1 MSVVAT
7 MNYKGGVG
15 KTTTTANLAAEFA
28 YRGKDVLLLDLDPQ
42 ASLTFSLVTPE
53 YWRDELKEERTIKSW
68 FESLDSIE
76 TTSLTDLVIQP
87 HKVSNALRRYQ
98 AEGEIGLIAS
108 HLGLLNVD
116 LELATQLGGASP
128 AQNAKNYLKIH
139 ERLRRG
145 LSPVLENYDIVL
157 VDCPPNFN
165 IVTKTAIVAS
175 DYVLVPAKPDYLST
189 LGIDYLIRN
198 LEELKNDFNFYA
210 NGMAATPIE
219 PTILGVIFT
228 MVQVYGSVPI
238 STQRQFINEVKGL
251 DVPVFEQ
258 WIRTNNTLYAEAPQY
273 GVPVVLESNA
283 GKPRSEL
290 ESLVSELERKLDS
303 L

>member
-1 MSVVAT
+1 MTVIAT

-15 KTTTTANLAAEFA
+15 KTTTTANLAAELA
-28 YRGKDVLLLDLDPQ
+28 YRGKNILLLDLDPQ

-53 YWRDELKEERTIKSW
+53 YWQDELKEKRTIKSW

-87 HKVSNALRRYQ
+87 LKVSNALRRYQ
-98 AEGEIGLIAS
+98 AKGEIGLITS

-139 ERLRRG
+139 ERLRLG

-175 DYVLVPAKPDYLST
+175 DYILVPAKPDYLST

-198 LEELKNDFNFYA
+198 LLELKNDFNFYA
-210 NGMAATPIE
+210 SRLAATPIE
-219 PTILGVIFT
+219 PIILGVIFT

-238 STQRQFINEVKGL
+238 STQRQFINEVKAL

-273 GVPVVLESNA
+273 GVPVVLESNV

-290 ESLVSELERKLDS
+290 ERLVSELEGKLDS
-303 L
+303 